1 VIRDPAGGFEPQAML
16 STALDL
22 SPTDIVA
29 SCVRRWQM
37 EVTFAETRAYLRL
50 ETQRQGNARAIART
64 TPAVLALYSLV
75 TLMAH
80 ALLPTESMPVRRAA
94 WYRKEQATFS
104 DTLALVRRCLWE
116 STRFSMS
123 DETVDIEKVPRTL
136 MERLAEAVCYAI

>member
-1 VIRDPAGGFEPQAML
+1 
-16 STALDL
+16 
-22 SPTDIVA
+22 
-29 SCVRRWQM
+29 
-37 EVTFAETRAYLRL
+37 
-50 ETQRQGNARAIART
+50 
-64 TPAVLALYSLV
+64 VLALYSLV